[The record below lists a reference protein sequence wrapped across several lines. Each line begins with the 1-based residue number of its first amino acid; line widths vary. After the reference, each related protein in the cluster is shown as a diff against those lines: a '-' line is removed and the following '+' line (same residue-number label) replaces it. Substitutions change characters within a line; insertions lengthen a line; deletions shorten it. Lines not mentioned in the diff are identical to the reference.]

1 MIAGYAVGLPLPPS
15 EEETKLNHC
24 LRGKM
29 ASSAN
34 KSAVYVVRAFLIGVL
49 VLVVFEATAALGQQY
64 PFIPITAPNAPQG
77 CMFPFQDRSGGMWL
91 VGCEAGTEGLFYFDG
106 TRFFSPVAGS
116 FPKVVVRG
124 LAEDSDGGI
133 WIPSNGGIYRFY
145 QGQLQKKV
153 EGRALAGITKVAAD
167 VFLAPVSPAADDP
180 TGHANLVRISRMK
193 GDWKA
198 DVVQDSMQQVQY
210 RLDRTGH
217 VLFACREGYCEL
229 AADEVID
236 WKPGMQL
243 SITRHVVP
251 SLNQVYAR
259 DVSVTWRDRFGCI
272 WWRGRT
278 LASYQCPSD
287 PRPIDLPVTLAGLGF
302 PSILELPDG
311 TIGIPSYGRMILG
324 RPGGFK
330 VLNGANGCPN
340 AMVAV
345 AGKDDSV
352 WITSTSGLYVLPL
365 HTKMEF
371 WSARD
376 GLMGVVWSVLHAG
389 NNVFATADISSEIL
403 DRDRSHWRVLP
414 TPGGRLFP
422 GPQGTVMAVNDQ
434 VIWQMGPRGEPLR
447 HSPRLPV
454 WLMAEAPD
462 SSDWVGGNGVYR
474 LTPSGDSLRPEP
486 KASDQLY
493 IQGIHFDRDGD
504 LWTCSSLGLSHLYQS
519 RWHTISTKDGL
530 LQNTCAAMTED
541 RAGDFWYAYD
551 TMPVFARIQN
561 PRSDHPVVQQFE
573 NADGKQRTYFFASD
587 RRGWLWRGTP
597 NGLYI
602 ADLDQARRGEW
613 LHLDRVDGFP
623 AVDTNQNSFSEDR
636 DGSIWFG
643 AEESVIHISPP
654 DDLVHPNYAPAVF
667 VSGLSL
673 NGGSPQMASLAG
685 KIASGVDLVVHIGS
699 LQFDR
704 RNALQIRYRL
714 LPKQPAW
721 TVQRTLDIRLGKLP
735 FGTHTLE
742 VQAQLGSGP
751 WSGLTSK
758 SFTIAKPIW
767 LRWPSLAALWLSA
780 SLGAA
785 LTHRWRKR
793 RNANKARKLP
803 ALAEWRVAA
812 LSPEIW
818 HLAGTVLGSRFEVGD
833 VLARGGFATVAQ
845 GKDLQQHSRL
855 CAIKIFRQE
864 LMDQEWMTKR
874 FQQEVLALEK
884 ICHPNVVHILG
895 HGTTRDGS
903 RYLAMEFIEGET
915 LRQKL
920 EKGGLSL
927 RQTAAY
933 LRQLGEALDQI
944 HGRGICHRDL
954 KPENVMIRS
963 VSQASQDLVLID
975 FSIAIVQDPDVTLHG
990 LSRAAG
996 TIYYMAPE
1004 QSIGYADSSTD
1015 IYSLAKIVIEMLTG
1029 KRLSILLPDASMD
1042 LPDRVGELLARLNLG
1057 LSSSSIQMIS
1067 SALEFD
1073 PARRPKS
1080 AILFANQIARDL
1092 ESAQPEFETWAGFK
1106 SPSGPSTSHGPSPT
1120 NGAPDEKL
1128 AR

>member
-1 MIAGYAVGLPLPPS
+1 
-15 EEETKLNHC
+15 
-24 LRGKM
+24 
-29 ASSAN
+29 
-34 KSAVYVVRAFLIGVL
+34 VRAFLLGIL
-49 VLVVFEATAALGQQY
+49 VLVGLEATTALCQQY
-64 PFIPITAPNAPQG
+64 PFIHITAPNAPQG

-106 TRFFSPVAGS
+106 TRFFSPVAGP
-116 FPKVVVRG
+116 FPKVIVRG

-133 WIPSNGGIYRFY
+133 WIPSSGGIYRFY
-145 QGQLQKKV
+145 QGRLQKKF
-153 EGRALAGITKVAAD
+153 EGTALAGITEVAAD
-167 VFLAPVSPAADDP
+167 VFLATVSQAANDP
-180 TGHANLVRISRMK
+180 MHHAGLVRISRMN
-193 GDWKA
+193 GDWRA
-198 DVVQDSMQQVQY
+198 DVLQDSVQQVQY

-217 VLFACREGYCEL
+217 VLFGCSEGYCEL
-229 AADEVID
+229 VADEVIR
-236 WKPGMQL
+236 WKPGMPL
-243 SITRHVVP
+243 SITRHLVSM
-251 SLNQVYAR
+251 SLSQTYAQN
-259 DVSVTWRDRFGCI
+259 VSVTWKDRFGCI

-278 LASYQCPSD
+278 QASYQCPSD
-287 PRPIDLPVTLAGLGF
+287 PRPIDLPITLTGLGF
-302 PSILELPDG
+302 PSIFELPDG
-311 TIGIPSYGRMILG
+311 TIGIPSYGRMIIG
-324 RPGGFK
+324 RPGAFQAF
-330 VLNGANGCPN
+330 NGANGCPN
-340 AMVAV
+340 AIIAV

-352 WITSTSGLYVLPL
+352 WISSTSGLYVLPL
-365 HTKMEF
+365 HEKLEF

-376 GLMGVVWSVLHAG
+376 GLKGTVWSVLHAG
-389 NNVFATADISSEIL
+389 DNVFATADISSEIL

-414 TPGGRLFP
+414 IPGGRLFR

-434 VIWQMGPRGEPLR
+434 VIWQMDRAGKPLR
-447 HSPRLPV
+447 HSPKLPV
-454 WLMAEAPD
+454 WLMAKAPD
-462 SSDWVGGNGVYR
+462 SSDWVGGNGIYR

-486 KASDQLY
+486 KAPDQLY
-493 IQGIHFDRDGD
+493 IQGIHFDQEGD
-504 LWTCSSLGLSHLYQS
+504 LWTCSSVGLSHLHQT

-530 LQNTCAAMTED
+530 LQNECASMTED
-541 RAGDFWYAYD
+541 RAQDFWYAYD
-551 TMPVFARIQN
+551 TIPGFARIQD

-573 NADGKQRTYFFASD
+573 NKDKKERTYFFASD

-602 ADLDQARRGEW
+602 ADLDQARQGEW

-623 AVDTNQNSFSEDR
+623 AVDTNQNSFSEDT
-636 DGSIWFG
+636 DGSVWFG
-643 AEESVIHISPP
+643 AEDSVIHISPP
-654 DDLVHPNYAPAVF
+654 DDLVHPNYAPSVF
-667 VSGLSL
+667 VSGFSL
-673 NGGSPQMASLAG
+673 NGGSPQMASLVG
-685 KIASGVDLVVHIGS
+685 KIANGADLVVHLGS

-714 LPKQPAW
+714 LPQQSAW
-721 TVQRTLDIRLGKLP
+721 TAQRALDIRLGKLP
-735 FGTHTLE
+735 FGTQTLE

-751 WSGLTSK
+751 WSRLTTR
-758 SFTIAKPIW
+758 SFTVLKPIW
-767 LRWPSLAALWLSA
+767 LTWPALAGLCLTG

-785 LTHRWRKR
+785 QAYRWRKR
-793 RNANKARKLP
+793 RNAKTARKFP
-803 ALAEWRVAA
+803 ALAEWRLAA

-818 HLAGTVLGSRFEVGD
+818 HLTGTVLGSRFEVGE
-833 VLARGGFATVAQ
+833 VLARGGFATVTQ
-845 GKDLQQHSRL
+845 GKDLQQDSRL

-884 ICHPNVVHILG
+884 ICHPNVVQILG
-895 HGTTRDGS
+895 HGTMEDGS

-920 EKGGLSL
+920 QRGSLSL
-927 RQTAAY
+927 NQTAAY
-933 LRQLGEALDQI
+933 LRQMGDALDEI

-954 KPENVMIRS
+954 KPENVMLRS
-963 VSQASQDLVLID
+963 VGQASRELVLID
-975 FSIAIVQDPDVTLHG
+975 FSIAIVQDPDRTLHG

-1029 KRLSILLPDASMD
+1029 QRLSTLLPDASMD
-1042 LPDRVGELLARLNLG
+1042 LPDRVCEFLTTLNLG
-1057 LSSSSIQMIS
+1057 LSSPSIQLLS

-1092 ESAQPEFETWAGFK
+1092 ESAEAGFEKLAGVK
-1106 SPSGPSTSHGPSPT
+1106 SACAPSTSHGPSPT
-1120 NGAPDEKL
+1120 NDAPDEKS

>member
-1 MIAGYAVGLPLPPS
+1 
-15 EEETKLNHC
+15 
-24 LRGKM
+24 M

-34 KSAVYVVRAFLIGVL
+34 KSAGYVVRAFLTRVV
-49 VLVVFEATAALGQQY
+49 VLVVLKATTALGQQY
-64 PFIPITAPNAPQG
+64 PFIHIIAPNAPQG
-77 CMFPFQDRSGGMWL
+77 CMFPFQDRNGGMWL

-106 TRFFSPVAGS
+106 TRFFSPVAGA
-116 FPKVVVRG
+116 FPKVIVRG

-133 WIPSNGGIYRFY
+133 WIPSSGGIYRFY
-145 QGQLQKKV
+145 RGQLQKKF
-153 EGRALAGITKVAAD
+153 EGAALAGITEVAAD
-167 VFLAPVSPAADDP
+167 VFLATVSQAASDP
-180 TGHANLVRISRMK
+180 MHQAGLVRISRMN
-193 GDWKA
+193 GDWRA
-198 DVVQDSMQQVQY
+198 DVLQDSVQQVQY

-217 VLFACREGYCEL
+217 VLFGCSGGYCEL
-229 AADEVID
+229 AADEVMH
-236 WKPGMQL
+236 WMPGMRL

-251 SLNQVYAR
+251 MRLNNAYAQN
-259 DVSVTWRDRFGCI
+259 VSVTWRDRFGCI

-278 LASYQCPSD
+278 EASYQCPSD
-287 PRPIDLPVTLAGLGF
+287 SRAIDLPITLTGLGF
-302 PSILELPDG
+302 PSIFELPDG
-311 TIGIPSYGRMILG
+311 TIGIPSYGRMIIG
-324 RPGGFK
+324 RPGSFK
-330 VLNGANGCPN
+330 VFNGANGCPN
-340 AMVAV
+340 AMIAV

-352 WITSTSGLYVLPL
+352 WITSTSGLYVLPQ
-365 HTKMEF
+365 HGKMEF

-376 GLMGVVWSVLHAG
+376 GLKGTVWSVLHAA
-389 NNVFATADISSEIL
+389 NNVFATADVSSEIL
-403 DRDRSHWRVLP
+403 DSDRSHWHVLP
-414 TPGGRLFP
+414 VPGGRLFP
-422 GPQGTVMAVNDQ
+422 GPRGTVMAVNDQ
-434 VIWQMGPRGEPLR
+434 VIWQMGPAGEPLR
-447 HSPRLPV
+447 HSPKLPV
-454 WLMAEAPD
+454 WVMAKAPD
-462 SSDWVGGNGVYR
+462 STDWVGGNGVYR
-474 LTPSGDSLRPEP
+474 LTASGDRLRPEP
-486 KASDQLY
+486 KAPDQLY

-504 LWTCSSLGLSHLYQS
+504 LWTCSSLGLSHLYQA
-519 RWHTISTKDGL
+519 RWRTISTKDGL
-530 LQNTCAAMTED
+530 LQNACASMTED

-551 TMPVFARIQN
+551 TIPGFARIQD
-561 PRSDHPVVQQFE
+561 PRSDHPVVQQFGNE
-573 NADGKQRTYFFASD
+573 EVKERTYFFASD

-602 ADLDQARRGEW
+602 ADLDQARQGKW

-623 AVDTNQNSFSEDR
+623 AVDTNQNSFSEDS

-643 AEESVIHISPP
+643 AEDSVIHISAP
-654 DDLVHPNYAPAVF
+654 DDLVHPNYAPSVF
-667 VSGLSL
+667 VSGFSL
-673 NGGSPQMASLAG
+673 NGSSPQMASLVG
-685 KIASGVDLVVHIGS
+685 EVPSGVDLLVHLGS

-714 LPKQPAW
+714 LPQQSAW
-721 TVQRTLDIRLGKLP
+721 TAQRALDIRLGKLP
-735 FGTHTLE
+735 FGPYRLE

-751 WSGLTSK
+751 WSGLTTK
-758 SFTIAKPIW
+758 SFTILKPIW
-767 LRWPSLAALWLSA
+767 LTWPALAGLWLTG

-785 LTHRWRKR
+785 RAYRWHKTRK
-793 RNANKARKLP
+793 AKTSRKFP

-818 HLAGTVLGSRFEVGD
+818 HLTGTVLGSRFEVGD

-845 GKDLQQHSRL
+845 GKDLQQNNRL

-895 HGTTRDGS
+895 HGTTEDGS

-920 EKGGLSL
+920 VRGGLSL
-927 RQTAAY
+927 KQTAAY
-933 LRQLGEALDQI
+933 LRQMGDALDQI
-944 HGRGICHRDL
+944 HARGICHRDL

-963 VSQASQDLVLID
+963 VDHASQDLVLID

-1029 KRLSILLPDASMD
+1029 QRLSTLLPEASMD
-1042 LPDRVGELLARLNLG
+1042 LPDRVCEFLATLNLG
-1057 LSSSSIQMIS
+1057 LSSPSIQLIS

-1092 ESAQPEFETWAGFK
+1092 ESAEPGGETLAGFK
-1106 SPSGPSTSHGPSPT
+1106 SASGPSTSHGPSPT
-1120 NGAPDEKL
+1120 NDAPDEKS